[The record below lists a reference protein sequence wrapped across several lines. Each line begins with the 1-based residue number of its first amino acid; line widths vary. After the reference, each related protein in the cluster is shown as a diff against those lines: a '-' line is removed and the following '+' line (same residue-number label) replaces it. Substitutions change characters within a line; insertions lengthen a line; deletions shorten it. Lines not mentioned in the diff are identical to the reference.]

1 MLHDVKIDIPWLMK
15 ESASQFPNHSFQ
27 WRPRPFKMHARITL
41 GIWESMNLRNAAGI
55 KRSCIRVME
64 VRNIQDHQ
72 NRWNLFSDRMS
83 HHSMLKITTSHSQ
96 HLNHCWEN
104 QQVASLLTG
113 FKQNKYKKKHAMH
126 LTKGAA
132 GFSICTTRPK
142 FKGDTNFGSMRIT
155 QIYQW

>member
-1 MLHDVKIDIPWLMK
+1 MLKFDIPWLMK
-15 ESASQFPNHSFQ
+15 ESASQFPIHSFQ
-27 WRPRPFKMHARITL
+27 WRPRSFKMHARITL
-41 GIWESMNLRNAAGI
+41 GIWESMNLGNVAGI

-96 HLNHCWEN
+96 HLIHCWAD
-104 QQVASLLTG
+104 QQVASLLTR
-113 FKQNKYKKKHAMH
+113 FLKKKYKKKHAMR

-132 GFSICTTRPK
+132 EFNICTTRAK
-142 FKGDTNFGSMRIT
+142 FKGDTNFRSMRIT
-155 QIYQW
+155 HIYQW

>member
-1 MLHDVKIDIPWLMK
+1 
-15 ESASQFPNHSFQ
+15 
-27 WRPRPFKMHARITL
+27 
-41 GIWESMNLRNAAGI
+41 MNLGNVAGI

-96 HLNHCWEN
+96 HLNHCWAD
-104 QQVASLLTG
+104 QQVASLLTE
-113 FKQNKYKKKHAMH
+113 FKKKKKNKKKHGMH

-132 GFSICTTRPK
+132 EFSICTTRAK

-155 QIYQW
+155 QIYQ

>member
-1 MLHDVKIDIPWLMK
+1 
-15 ESASQFPNHSFQ
+15 
-27 WRPRPFKMHARITL
+27 
-41 GIWESMNLRNAAGI
+41 MNLGNVAGI

-96 HLNHCWEN
+96 HRNHCWAD

-113 FKQNKYKKKHAMH
+113 FLKKNTRKNMQCTSQRGLQSLAYVPLGLSSEETQTLDQRESHKYTNDRQCSALCNMH
-126 LTKGAA
+126 QSIVNLTALADNLIKNTASA
-132 GFSICTTRPK
+132 LPI
-142 FKGDTNFGSMRIT
+142 NF
-155 QIYQW
+155 